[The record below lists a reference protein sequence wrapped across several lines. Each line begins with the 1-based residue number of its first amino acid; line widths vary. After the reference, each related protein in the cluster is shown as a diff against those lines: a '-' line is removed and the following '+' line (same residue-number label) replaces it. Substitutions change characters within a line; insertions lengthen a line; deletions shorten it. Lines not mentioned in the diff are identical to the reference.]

1 MSFRNSTSLL
11 QKWLND
17 FHFAIFIPPT
27 VFRMMTTSDEHI
39 TTEEHK
45 MRQLFTHVALFGA
58 SVDHFAPSAAGNV

>member
-11 QKWLND
+11 QKWLNH

-27 VFRMMTTSDEHI
+27 VCRMMAPSDEYA

-45 MRQLFTHVALFGA
+45 MRQLSTHVALFGT
-58 SVDHFAPSAAGNV
+58 SVDYAAPSASGTV

>member
-1 MSFRNSTSLL
+1 
-11 QKWLND
+11 
-17 FHFAIFIPPT
+17 
-27 VFRMMTTSDEHI
+27 MMTTSDEHV